1 MAAAI
6 ELHRILAH
14 RGRKRNSKEA
24 GLDVYLQIE
33 SQQKLVQLTAN
44 GELVQECQK
53 VHQELQV
60 ASYCADAA
68 VLKLQQDE
76 IAFRRIESLSRLID
90 DALTQPLSPQT
101 NDMVMYFTGQI
112 RDTIRLNRPFREQQ

>member
-33 SQQKLVQLTAN
+33 SQQKLVQLAAN

-53 VHQELQV
+53 AHQELQV

-76 IAFRRIESLSRLID
+76 IAFRRIEALSKEVDFVLS
-90 DALTQPLSPQT
+90 QPSPQPP
-101 NDMVMYFTGQI
+101 NDLIKHCMDQMRRHISLT
-112 RDTIRLNRPFREQQ
+112 RAFREQ

>member
-33 SQQKLVQLTAN
+33 SQQKLVQLAAN

-112 RDTIRLNRPFREQQ
+112 RDTIRLNRAFREQ

>member
-33 SQQKLVQLTAN
+33 SQQKLVQLAAN

-53 VHQELQV
+53 VNQELQV

-112 RDTIRLNRPFREQQ
+112 RDTIRLNRAFREQQ